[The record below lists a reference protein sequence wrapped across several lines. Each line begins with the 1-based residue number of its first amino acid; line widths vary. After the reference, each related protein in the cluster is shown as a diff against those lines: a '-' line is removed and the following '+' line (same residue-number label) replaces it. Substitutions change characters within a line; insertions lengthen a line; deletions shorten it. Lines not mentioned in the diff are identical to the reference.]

1 MSSELKNKTALITGA
16 SSGIGRAVAGELAA
30 RGATVLLVARRQEPL
45 GQAAEEIVRSGGIA
59 LPIAADISRTAEIDR
74 CLAICRGKTGRL
86 DIAVVNAGRGLAGG
100 LLTSDESKWDELY
113 ELNVLGAARLM
124 RRCAQWMVEQKAG
137 DIVVLGSV
145 SGHNIS
151 PFSGFYGSTKW
162 ALASIAEALRRELAP
177 KRIRVS
183 TVKPGVV
190 ESEFQAVAGYDRE
203 NFYDTIAKFGSLLQ
217 PQDVADAIA
226 YIVTRPPHILVSELV
241 VRPAGQDYP

>member
-1 MSSELKNKTALITGA
+1 MSNELKNKTAFITGA
-16 SSGIGRAVAGELAA
+16 SSGIGRAVAVELAA
-30 RGATVLLVARRQEPL
+30 RGATVLLAARRQEQL
-45 GQAAEEIVRSGGIA
+45 QLAAEAIVRSGGLAI
-59 LPIAADISRTAEIDR
+59 PIAADLASTTEIDR
-74 CLAICRGKTGRL
+74 CLAICRQKTGRL
-86 DIAVVNAGRGLAGG
+86 DIVVVNAGRGLAGG
-100 LLTSDESKWDELY
+100 LLTSDESRWDELY

-124 RRCAQWMVEQKAG
+124 RRCAQWMVEQKGG

-162 ALASIAEALRRELAP
+162 ALASLAEALRRELAP

-203 NFYDTIAKFGSLLQ
+203 NFYDTISKYGSLLQ

-226 YIVTRPPHILVSELV
+226 YIVTRPPHILVNELV
-241 VRPAGQDYP
+241 IRPAGQDYP

>member
-1 MSSELKNKTALITGA
+1 MTDELKNKTALITGA
-16 SSGIGRAVAGELAA
+16 SSGIGRAVAVELAA
-30 RGATVLLVARRQEPL
+30 RGATVLLAARRQEQL
-45 GQAAEEIVRSGGIA
+45 QHATEEIGRSGGIA
-59 LPIAADISRTAEIDR
+59 IPIVADIASTTEIDR
-74 CLAICRGKTGRL
+74 CLAICREKTGRL
-86 DIAVVNAGRGLAGG
+86 DIAIVNAGRGLAGG

-203 NFYDTIAKFGSLLQ
+203 NFYDTVSRYGPLLQ

-226 YIVTRPPHILVSELV
+226 YIVTRPPYVLINELV
-241 VRPAGQDYP
+241 IRPAGQDYP

>member
-1 MSSELKNKTALITGA
+1 MSTELKNKTALITGA
-16 SSGIGRAVAGELAA
+16 SSGIGRAVGIELAA
-30 RGATVLLVARRQEPL
+30 RGATVVLIARREGHLRQVLDEIT
-45 GQAAEEIVRSGGIA
+45 QAGGHA
-59 LPIAADISRTAEIDR
+59 VAIAADIAQTPEIER
-74 CLAICRGKTGRL
+74 CLTICREKTGRL

-113 ELNVLGAARLM
+113 AINVLAAARLM
-124 RRCAQWMVEQKAG
+124 RRCAQWMVDQKGG

-145 SGHNIS
+145 FGHNIS

-190 ESEFQAVAGYDRE
+190 ESEFQSVAGYDRE
-203 NFYDTIAKFGSLLQ
+203 NFYDTISRYGTLLH

-226 YIVTRPPHILVSELV
+226 YVVTRPPHVLINEMVI
-241 VRPAGQDYP
+241 RPVGQDYP

>member
-1 MSSELKNKTALITGA
+1 LTDELKNKTAFITGA
-16 SSGIGRAVAGELAA
+16 SSGIGRAVAVELAT
-30 RGATVLLVARRQEPL
+30 RGATVLLVARRKEQL
-45 GQAAEEIVRSGGIA
+45 QLAAEEIVRSGGIA
-59 LPIAADISRTAEIDR
+59 IPIAANLASTTEIDR
-74 CLAICRGKTGRL
+74 CLTICREKTGRL
-86 DIAVVNAGRGLAGG
+86 DIAIVNAGRGLAGG

-113 ELNVLGAARLM
+113 DLNVLGAARLM

-190 ESEFQAVAGYDRE
+190 ESEFQAVAGYNRE
-203 NFYDTIAKFGSLLQ
+203 NFYDTISRYGPLLQ

-226 YIVTRPPHILVSELV
+226 YIVTRPPHVLINELV
-241 VRPAGQDYP
+241 IRPAGQDYP